1 MGVGGRGALTRPS
14 LFLHLSLNRSHVQK
28 RLRSFAVG
36 LTPTYGA
43 FSCEQFPHSPGLSHT
58 LYKSMFPLF
67 SFVTK
72 KHYSIFHF
80 SSLIFNRSANS
91 STLYSSISKY
101 LKSPNPKRISF
112 GLTSSNFTIN
122 HFLSLDF

>member
-43 FSCEQFPHSPGLSHT
+43 FSCEQFPHSLGLSHT
-58 LYKSMFPLF
+58 ILKSMFPLF
-67 SFVTK
+67 SFIK
-72 KHYSIFHF
+72 ENIIQFFYFSIF
-80 SSLIFNRSANS
+80 IFKRFANS
-91 STLYSSISKY
+91 STLYSSMSKY
-101 LKSPNPKRISF
+101 LKSPNPKRISL